1 MINILKTTKND
12 IKAAIEGQENGYIHG
27 GMITYADSI
36 RNIKHINFI
45 SDYIVPVGLK
55 FTGSWGY
62 SFDSFDFSN
71 ITDMS
76 YMFAGTGRRG
86 STSNGG
92 LNINY
97 ADNIVLNET
106 GYNGVNCEGMFS
118 SSYYRYLDLSSFP
131 NASNCDNMFSGSEA
145 YTISITSLPSISSA
159 ISMFSGCPELTDI
172 SIDNMPVDNI
182 NGAYMFS
189 QCSKLTSISINKRGV
204 ATIKFTD
211 VVSMFRGCSSLTGFG
226 FSIDISDLTSLH
238 SLYSGCTRISGANI
252 VGDGSK
258 IKDVSYLFNGCS
270 SLRSFSGIKNFGGVS
285 DLQNSLSFS
294 SCDLLS
300 TASINNIISN
310 LYDRASAGYSI
321 KGITFHKYAE
331 ISEDTIALAT
341 NKGWVVSKL

>member
-1 MINILKTTKND
+1 MINVLKTTKND
-12 IKAAIEGQENGYIHG
+12 IKAAIEGQENGYING

-55 FTGSWGY
+55 FNGSWGY

-86 STSNGG
+86 GTSNGG
-92 LNINY
+92 LDINY

-145 YTISITSLPSISSA
+145 YTINIVSLPSISSA
-159 ISMFSGCPELTDI
+159 VSMFSSCPKLTSI
-172 SIDNMPVDNI
+172 NIDNMPVDNVD
-182 NGAYMFS
+182 AASMFYN
-189 QCSKLTSISINKRGV
+189 CSKLTGISINKRGV
-204 ATIKFTD
+204 TTLKFTN
-211 VVSMFRGCSSLTGFG
+211 VANMFRGCSSLAGFG
-226 FSIDISDLTSLH
+226 FSIDISDLTSLN
-238 SLYSGCTRISGANI
+238 SLYAGCTRITGANI

-270 SLRSFSGIKNFGGVS
+270 SLRSFSGIKNFGAVS

-294 SCDLLS
+294 SCELLS
-300 TASINNIISN
+300 NTSINNIINN
-310 LYDRASAGYSI
+310 LYDRAAAGYSI

-341 NKGWVVSKL
+341 NKGWSIQLK